1 MDAQVILF
9 QMKSLPSFIGKNVKC
24 VYWELGEVKEVEGE
38 LQFVAPYDRIIIG
51 NTMIS
56 FVGVNDAIEQIS
68 TDEEVIYNCLGA
80 RGYQGCYAYDP
91 FALVGAQQTI
101 LGRSLKYEALL
112 ENYKNA
118 PEEMLAN
125 EIKGGRGF
133 HK

>member
-9 QMKSLPSFIGKNVKC
+9 QMNALPNFTGKDVKC
-24 VYWELGEVKEVEGE
+24 IYWELGECKEAEGE
-38 LQFVAPYDRIIIG
+38 LKFVAPYDRVIVG

-68 TDEEVIYNCLGA
+68 SDEGIIYSCLGA

-91 FALVGAQQTI
+91 FALVGAQQAL
-101 LGRSLKYEALL
+101 LGRSIKYEALN
-112 ENYKNA
+112 EAYKNA
-118 PEEMLAN
+118 PQEMLAN